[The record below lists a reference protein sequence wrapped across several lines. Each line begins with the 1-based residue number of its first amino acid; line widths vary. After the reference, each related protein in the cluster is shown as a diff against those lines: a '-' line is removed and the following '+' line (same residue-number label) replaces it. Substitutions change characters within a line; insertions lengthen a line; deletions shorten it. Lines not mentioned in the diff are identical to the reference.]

1 MKTEFPLLCQIVQDV
16 GIGDVPQ
23 RQTKRQRGGGASL
36 RLDFARLSGQH
47 LHRFGEGL
55 AVKFHHKIYRKA
67 ALALAVPEPFVSA
80 DGQAVVGFPA
90 VFFSAA
96 HQRFALCSEKLFQI
110 HRIGFVDL
118 GLGVGHVAPSLKL
131 LCVIFR
137 FRFLCGLRRLGFFQL
152 FQHRFL
158 LRGLAARCGKLLLIQ
173 HHIDI
178 LADIFQC
185 GDVRL

>member
-1 MKTEFPLLCQIVQDV
+1 MVTFHS
-16 GIGDVPQ
+16 G
-23 RQTKRQRGGGASL
+23 KRNAGEGAGVSL
-36 RLDFARLSGQH
+36 RLGFARLSGQH

-55 AVKFHHKIYRKA
+55 AVKFHHEIHRKA
-67 ALALAVPEPFVSA
+67 ALALAVPEPFVAA

-90 VFFSAA
+90 VLFSAA
-96 HQRFALCSEKLFQI
+96 HQRFALCPEKFFQI

-118 GLGVGHVAPSLKL
+118 GLGVGHVASSLKL

-173 HHIDI
+173 HHVDI